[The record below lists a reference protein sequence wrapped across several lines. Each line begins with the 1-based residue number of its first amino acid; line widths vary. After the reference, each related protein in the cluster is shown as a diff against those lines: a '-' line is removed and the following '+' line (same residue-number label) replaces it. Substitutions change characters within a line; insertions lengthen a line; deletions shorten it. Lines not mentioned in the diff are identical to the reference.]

1 MDVVDPKDPI
11 QIPFCG
17 PKNMKPLTAYTP
29 FRDINVGDF
38 VLVKL
43 HDPDFVLYWMGKI
56 EGDVIKDEK
65 SEHFK
70 MVKVQWWVFVKKG
83 SNLDEQHLYEDCW
96 NGKWKC
102 NLVDL
107 EKWLDISSIFFF
119 FPTQKNTTNKSQISI
134 PTTYA
139 SRAKVNFDVVNVSTN
154 L

>member
-1 MDVVDPKDPI
+1 
-11 QIPFCG
+11 
-17 PKNMKPLTAYTP
+17 
-29 FRDINVGDF
+29 
-38 VLVKL
+38 
-43 HDPDFVLYWMGKI
+43 
-56 EGDVIKDEK
+56 
-65 SEHFK
+65 
-70 MVKVQWWVFVKKG
+70 VKKG

-119 FPTQKNTTNKSQISI
+119 FPIQKNTTNKSQISI
-134 PTTYA
+134 LTTYA